1 MTVKEERHCKG
12 SEAISAR
19 IQSDTMPKHTNSLI
33 DESSPYLLQHAH
45 NPVNWYAWKPEA
57 LAKAKAEDKL
67 ILVSIGYSAC
77 HWCHVMEHESFESE
91 EVAAIMNAHFIN
103 IKIDREERPDI
114 DMVYMTAV
122 QLMTG
127 QGGWPL
133 NCFVLPD
140 GRPIYGGTYFPKTQW
155 INVLQNL
162 VHVYQHDKPKV
173 LEYAEKL
180 TQGIGQSERVIDT
193 VSEPDFSME
202 LLQRSVDKW
211 KQRLDNAEG
220 GPNRAPKFPLPNNYL
235 FLLRYAH
242 QAHDSELMK
251 HVQLTLEK
259 MAKGGIYDALGG
271 GFARYSTDLYW
282 KVPHFEKMLYD
293 NAQLVSLYSEAYRQ
307 SGNTL
312 YHEIVQQTLSFVER
326 ELMSPEYAF
335 YSALDADSEGEEGK
349 FYVWQTEELEALLK
363 DDYALFAEYY
373 NINDIGYWEHDNYIL
388 MRCDNESALAVKHHL
403 SFGELKSK
411 IAACKATL
419 LAARGKRVRPGLDD
433 KSLTSWNALMC
444 KGYADAYLSF
454 GTEAYKNMALRNAQ
468 FIREK
473 LLEKDHS
480 LLHSYKNGKATVE
493 GFLEDYAFVIDAFIS
508 VYVISQDEAWLYT
521 SRDLAQYALSHFFD
535 DKEGLF
541 YFTDSKSEP
550 LIMRKK
556 ELSDNV
562 IPASNSQMALNLFR
576 LDHYFPG
583 QSYGDKARRMLHL
596 QEKELEHYGAGYSN
610 WCLLMLHLA
619 CPFYEVAVV
628 GKSVDEKLLALHKH
642 YFPNMIFALSETAS
656 GLPLLQNRHK
666 EGETLIYVC
675 RNNACQLPVNN
686 VPDAIKQ
693 MI

>member
-1 MTVKEERHCKG
+1 MS
-12 SEAISAR
+12 SEVETSF
-19 IQSDTMPKHTNSLI
+19 TLTPMPKHTNSLI
-33 DESSPYLLQHAH
+33 NESSPYLLQHAH
-45 NPVNWYAWKPEA
+45 NPVNWHAWKPEV
-57 LAKAKAEDKL
+57 LARAKAEDKM

-91 EVAAIMNAHFIN
+91 EVAAIMNTHFIN

-133 NCFVLPD
+133 NCFILPD
-140 GRPIYGGTYFPKTQW
+140 GRPIYGGTYFQKEQW

-162 VHVYQHDKPKV
+162 AQVYENDKPKV

-180 TQGIGQSERVIDT
+180 TQGIAQSEQVID
-193 VSEPDFSME
+193 VQGEPDLSMA

-211 KQRLDNAEG
+211 KQRLDNTYG

-251 HVQLTLEK
+251 HVHLTLEK

-312 YHEIVQQTLSFVER
+312 YHEIVQQTLAFVER
-326 ELMSPEYAF
+326 ELMSAEYAF

-349 FYVWQTEELEALLK
+349 FYVWQAEELEALLK

-373 NINDIGYWEHDNYIL
+373 NINEVGYWEHDNYIL
-388 MRCDNESALAVKHHL
+388 MRCDNESAVAVKYHL
-403 SFGELKSK
+403 GFEELKKK

-419 LAARGKRVRPGLDD
+419 LIARSQRTRPGLDD
-433 KSLTSWNALMC
+433 KTLTSWNALMC
-444 KGYADAYLSF
+444 KGYADAYLAF
-454 GTEAYKNMALRNAQ
+454 GEAHYKTMALRNAQ
-468 FIREK
+468 FMRDK
-473 LLEKDHS
+473 LLKKDGS
-480 LLHSYKNGKATVE
+480 LFHAYKNGKATVE
-493 GFLEDYAFVIDAFIS
+493 GFLEDYAFVIDAFMS
-508 VYVISQDEAWLYT
+508 VYVISHDEAWLHAAHE
-521 SRDLAQYALSHFFD
+521 LAQYALSHFFD
-535 DKEGLF
+535 DSSGLF
-541 YFTDSKSEP
+541 YFTDNSAEA
-550 LIMRKK
+550 LIVRKK

-576 LDHYFPG
+576 LDHHFPG
-583 QSYGDKARRMLHL
+583 LGYGDKARRMLHL
-596 QEKELEHYGAGYSN
+596 QEKEIEHYGAGYSN
-610 WCLLMLHLA
+610 WALLTLHLA
-619 CPFYEVAVV
+619 CPFYELAIV
-628 GKSVDEKLLALHKH
+628 GKSVDEKLLELHKH
-642 YFPNMIFALSETAS
+642 YIPNMIFALSETAS
-656 GLPLLQNRHK
+656 GLPLLQNRHQ

-675 RNNACQLPVNN
+675 RNNACQLPATN